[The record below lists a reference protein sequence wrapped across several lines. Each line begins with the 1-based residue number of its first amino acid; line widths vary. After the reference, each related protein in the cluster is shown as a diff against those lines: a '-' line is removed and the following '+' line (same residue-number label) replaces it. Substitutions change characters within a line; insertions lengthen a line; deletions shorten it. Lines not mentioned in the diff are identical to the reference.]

1 MSFVTDAFALKAK
14 SIIKNLDK
22 RNMEGFYCEN
32 RQALLYTILQLTYS
46 S

>member
-14 SIIKNLDK
+14 SIIKNLKK

-32 RQALLYTILQLTYS
+32 ILPLHGEDLRR
-46 S
+46 